1 MGIHLDQ
8 SEMEGLQDDEME
20 RLRDGAAT
28 LQARTRHR
36 EVTDEGDCG
45 DGSGCGKGRDAPPL
59 SPLYS
64 FCNKGV
70 LFVQKIAANGNCRTT
85 QLSQK
90 RAQST
95 PQRSTEFNKLKN
107 FGVESKRLP
116 RGLPGR
122 PPGPEPGALSG

>member
-1 MGIHLDQ
+1 MTRPGTT
-8 SEMEGLQDDEME
+8 
-20 RLRDGAAT
+20 DGAAT

-95 PQRSTEFNKLKN
+95 PQRTTEFYSFQRATCNRFNINQL
-107 FGVESKRLP
+107 R
-116 RGLPGR
+116 
-122 PPGPEPGALSG
+122 